1 MENTMAEGNRDHG
14 RKDTAFFL
22 PFFFNLY
29 WICYNI
35 ASGVKFF
42 GHEACGI
49 LALQSGFE
57 PASPHWKA
65 KSLPLGLQGNPFLLF
80 EQEVLHCYFAL
91 GPHK

>member
-1 MENTMAEGNRDHG
+1 MGEKTPLSSCL
-14 RKDTAFFL
+14 F
-22 PFFFNLY
+22 FFFNLY

-35 ASGVKFF
+35 ASGFKFF

-80 EQEVLHCYFAL
+80 EQGVLHCYFAL
-91 GPHK
+91 GPDK